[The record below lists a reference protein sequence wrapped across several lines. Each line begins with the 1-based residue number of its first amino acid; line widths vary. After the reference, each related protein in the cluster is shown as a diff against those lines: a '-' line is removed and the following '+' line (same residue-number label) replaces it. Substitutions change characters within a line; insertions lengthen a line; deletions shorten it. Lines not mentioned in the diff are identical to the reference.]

1 MQVTFNLTA
10 DLNILLSKF
19 INSVEDE
26 VLIEMLGYLFIY
38 LFYLFFFFIYKVFI
52 PGGLQFRRLSRT
64 FKQLLT
70 TYHQQAPLALYLYF
84 TTWRECPYHRKIR
97 SSSKRVKWSSCKT
110 K

>member
-38 LFYLFFFFIYKVFI
+38 SIYFFLYTRFSSLVVSN
-52 PGGLQFRRLSRT
+52 LDVS
-64 FKQLLT
+64 
-70 TYHQQAPLALYLYF
+70 LALLNNY
-84 TTWRECPYHRKIR
+84 
-97 SSSKRVKWSSCKT
+97 
-110 K
+110 